1 MPEPLTSNNMLIP
14 SLITSEQ
21 EGTKPLDASTAIIV
35 TSTMSSTTVAGVTTS
50 ANINTSKETG
60 KKSAKDDK
68 EPIQII
74 RGGRVITL
82 PPIEAPATRS
92 RRLQVKTES
101 IQKTFEPV
109 KRTEKLG
116 YVNKLNTKN
125 YYNFQI
131 TIF

>member
-1 MPEPLTSNNMLIP
+1 MLIP

-21 EGTKPLDASTAIIV
+21 EGAKPLDASTAIIV
-35 TSTMSSTTVAGVTTS
+35 TSTISNTTVGITTS
-50 ANINTSKETG
+50 TNTNTSKETG

-101 IQKTFEPV
+101 VQKSFEPA

-116 YVNKLNTKN
+116 YINIKINIKM
-125 YYNFQI
+125 
-131 TIF
+131 

>member
-1 MPEPLTSNNMLIP
+1 MSESLTSNSMLIP

-21 EGTKPLDASTAIIV
+21 EGAKPLDASTAIIV
-35 TSTMSSTTVAGVTTS
+35 TSTISNTTVGITTS
-50 ANINTSKETG
+50 TNTNTSKETG

-92 RRLQVKTES
+92 RRLQVKQNLFKNHLNLLNE
-101 IQKTFEPV
+101 QKNLVTV
-109 KRTEKLG
+109 R
-116 YVNKLNTKN
+116 NKGFRNPSNMKFVQT
-125 YYNFQI
+125 
-131 TIF
+131 